1 MKYSVYQEMSQLASG
16 RKELHQMMLI
26 EVKSKIDTLVESAPE
41 KNKKIVS
48 KMMDTAYDKIAA
60 LGNGMLFNFFADD
73 DISTDNFIRYLD
85 DILKGDL

>member
-16 RKELHQMMLI
+16 RKELHQMMLS

-60 LGNGMLFNFFADD
+60 LGNGMLFDFFADD